1 MLANRAPC
9 CIHQPGVLSPAL
21 PNVVSDA
28 GARRSGRTVRHSV
41 LKAELRWVVAYFRR
55 IGTPERM
62 TFVSC
67 GMLDMVA
74 PVVVVSAVS

>member
-1 MLANRAPC
+1 MPK
-9 CIHQPGVLSPAL
+9 
-21 PNVVSDA
+21 VVSDA
-28 GARRSGRTVRHSV
+28 GARRSGRTVRHAV
-41 LKAELRWVVAYFRR
+41 LTAELRWVVAYFRR

-62 TFVSC
+62 WTPKTFVSC